1 MYSESQRAGLI
12 RTFDKWEGKFSS
24 PRWVMKDD
32 EERGRVVFIRALML
46 AARRMLAVGD
56 EDSDSAARVL
66 IASMLSEID
75 DAQDFYKKR
84 LQEA

>member
-1 MYSESQRAGLI
+1 
-12 RTFDKWEGKFSS
+12 
-24 PRWVMKDD
+24 MKRNRHGN
-32 EERGRVVFIRALML
+32 ERKARHGRVVFIRALML